1 MFTVHENLSSLGTV
15 EGEMYLPP
23 ERRVRTSLPAI
34 DSFFPGFRSS
44 QIALIDSSDKFLFDL
59 THLLCVNAI
68 SDLGEEVVWVDGGN
82 SINPYEIA
90 SLCRRFRLDMR
101 ETLDSVNIAR
111 AFTAYQ
117 MTSLIVDKLERE
129 VERTRSGTVIVSC
142 FTDLFHDKDMWWSE
156 SFQLIKRCLSSLR
169 EMTERHSLVTIV
181 TNYGLTKIGHKRSL
195 STLME
200 ESADSILRIENRKRV
215 LELSLV
221 KEGRIMLY
229 HPVPYYQTTLDEFL
243 R

>member
-1 MFTVHENLSSLGTV
+1 MFTVHENLSSLDIV
-15 EGEMYLPP
+15 EGEMYLPS

-34 DSFFPGFRSS
+34 DSFFPGFGSS

-59 THLLCVNAI
+59 THQLCVNAI
-68 SDLGEEVVWVDGGN
+68 SNLGEEVVWVDGGN

-101 ETLDSVNIAR
+101 ETLDNVNIAR

-117 MTSLIVDKLERE
+117 MTSLIVDKLEKE
-129 VERTRSGTVIVSC
+129 VERTRSGTVIISC

-169 EMTERHSLVTIV
+169 EITERHSLVTIV
-181 TNYGLTKIGHKRSL
+181 TNYGLAKIGHKQSL
-195 STLME
+195 GTLME
-200 ESADSILRIENRKRV
+200 KSADSILRIENRRRT

-221 KEGRIMLY
+221 KEGRTMLY

-243 R
+243 G